1 MRVDNHMHPVAL
13 ASDPT
18 CGDQIR
24 ANRIVLW
31 QVCGEVHLLPLEL
44 FAEIVFPWEAEFPK
58 MPTLD
63 EVDLAIPWEGVDF
76 IRMCKLSIGDL
87 IRIGLCICLIVA

>member
-1 MRVDNHMHPVAL
+1 MHPVAL

-44 FAEIVFPWEAEFPK
+44 FAEIVFSGEAELPK

-63 EVDLAIPWEGVDF
+63 EVDLAVPRKRV
-76 IRMCKLSIGDL
+76 DL
-87 IRIGLCICLIVA
+87 IRVCVQSKCDLIWIGLFISLVVA